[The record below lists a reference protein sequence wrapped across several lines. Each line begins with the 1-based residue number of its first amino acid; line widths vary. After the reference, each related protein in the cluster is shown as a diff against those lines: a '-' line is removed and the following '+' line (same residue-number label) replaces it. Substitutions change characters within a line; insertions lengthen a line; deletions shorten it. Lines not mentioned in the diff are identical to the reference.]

1 MQDHVEQNGPPPV
14 RRAAETAGAPDE
26 SLSDR
31 TRWLAACAYLFVLSI
46 FVLYEA
52 KQRPEDEYLRFH
64 ARQGFAI
71 FFVEFALV
79 VVSTILDHS
88 VGRIDTLGV
97 VVMVTYN
104 LCTGLLGVGVSVMG
118 FVNALLGERWTL
130 PVLGDY
136 AKRVPL
142 S

>member
-1 MQDHVEQNGPPPV
+1 MQDHVEHNGPPPV
-14 RRAAETAGAPDE
+14 GRVEETEAARDE
-26 SLSDR
+26 HLSDR
-31 TRWLAACAYLFVLSI
+31 SRWLGACAYLFVLSI

-52 KQRPEDEYLRFH
+52 KQRPEDDYVRFH

-71 FFVEFALV
+71 FFVEFVLV
-79 VVSTILDHS
+79 VVSMILDH
-88 VGRIDTLGV
+88 GLRHIPELGTV
-97 VVMVTYN
+97 IIVTYN

>member
-1 MQDHVEQNGPPPV
+1 MQDHVEQDGPPQV
-14 RRAAETAGAPDE
+14 GQGTETAAARDV

-31 TRWLAACAYLFVLSI
+31 SRWLGACAYLFVLSI
-46 FVLYEA
+46 FVLYEV
-52 KQRPEDEYLRFH
+52 KQRPEDDYVRFH
-64 ARQGFAI
+64 ARQGFAL
-71 FFVEFALV
+71 FFVEFVLV
-79 VVSTILDHS
+79 VVSMVLDHS
-88 VGRIDTLGV
+88 VGKISTLGV

>member
-1 MQDHVEQNGPPPV
+1 MQDHDERNGPPQAGQ
-14 RRAAETAGAPDE
+14 AAGTAPPRDE
-26 SLSDR
+26 QLSDR
-31 TRWLAACAYLFVLSI
+31 SRWLGACAYLFMLSI

-52 KQRPEDEYLRFH
+52 KQRPEDDYVRFH
-64 ARQGFAI
+64 ARQGFVI
-71 FFVEFALV
+71 FFVEFVLV
-79 VVSTILDHS
+79 VVSMILDHAMRQ
-88 VGRIDTLGV
+88 VPDLGTV
-97 VVMVTYN
+97 VIVTYN